1 MSFESMSSGVFQM
14 DKNEKVILNNGI
26 EMPILGLG
34 IYAPGEKNEVR
45 QAVEWAIETGYR
57 LIDTASVYKNEEEV
71 GQGIIDSGI
80 KRGELFI
87 TSKVWDDEQGFDS
100 TLRAFDR
107 SSERLQTDYLD
118 LYLVHWPVSKTRKET
133 WLALEKLYV
142 EKRVRAIGVSN
153 YYQSHLEELFGYAS
167 VIPAV
172 NQFEQSP
179 FLYLPDLL
187 NYCDEKAI
195 RPEGYAPLVRGKH
208 ENNPTLVAVA
218 NNHGKSTYQVLIRW
232 ALQHGIVTIP
242 KSTNQERI
250 KANFDV
256 WDFVISPA
264 EMDQLNKLDAG
275 VRVANDPSEY

>member
-1 MSFESMSSGVFQM
+1 ME
-14 DKNEKVILNNGI
+14 KNIVLNNGI

-45 QAVEWAIETGYR
+45 RAVNWAIEAGYR

-71 GQGIIDSGI
+71 GQGIKDSGI
-80 KRGELFI
+80 SRDELFI
-87 TSKVWDDEQGFDS
+87 TSKVWDDQQGYES
-100 TLRAFDR
+100 TLRAFEQ
-107 SSERLQTDYLD
+107 SLERLQTDYLD
-118 LYLVHWPVSKTRKET
+118 LYLVHWPVSETRRET
-133 WLALEKLYV
+133 WLALEKLYSD
-142 EKRVRAIGVSN
+142 KRVRAIGVSN
-153 YYQSHLEELFGYAS
+153 YYESHLDELLGYAS
-167 VIPAV
+167 VTPAV

-187 NYCDEKAI
+187 SYCKEKGI
-195 RPEGYAPLVRGKH
+195 QPEGYAPLVRGLQHK
-208 ENNPTLVAVA
+208 NSVLMAVA
-218 NNHGKSTYQVLIRW
+218 ENHGKSTYQVLIRW

-256 WDFVISPA
+256 WDFAITDA

-275 VRVANDPSEY
+275 IRVANDPRDY

>member
-1 MSFESMSSGVFQM
+1 MSSSSSEVV
-14 DKNEKVILNNGI
+14 KLNNGI

-34 IYAPGEKNEVR
+34 IYAPGEKDEVR
-45 QAVEWAIETGYR
+45 QAVDWAIETGYR

-71 GQGIIDSGI
+71 GQGIKDSGI
-80 KRGELFI
+80 SRKELFI

-107 SSERLQTDYLD
+107 SLERLQTDYLD
-118 LYLVHWPVSKTRKET
+118 LYLVHWPVRATRKET
-133 WLALEKLYV
+133 WLALEKLYA

-153 YYQSHLEELFGYAS
+153 YYPSHLEELFGYAS

-187 NYCDEKAI
+187 EYCQQKVI
-195 RPEGYAPLVRGKH
+195 QPEGYAPLVRGKY
-208 ENNPTLVAVA
+208 EKNPTLAAVA

-232 ALQHGIVTIP
+232 AIQHGIVTIP

-256 WDFVISPA
+256 WDFEITPA
-264 EMDQLNKLDAG
+264 EMDQLNKLNDNA
-275 VRVANDPSEY
+275 RVANDPGDY